1 MEKREKMT
9 EMIWRMAQIVLGNLL
24 YAVAVE
30 CFIVPNELITGGTTG
45 MGLFIHRVT
54 GMPVSLFVILFNGAM
69 FLLGAWILGK
79 RFILNTALSTVVYP
93 LILGIMEHVGV
104 GGFVMEEK
112 LVAVLY
118 AGMLIGAGIGIV
130 MRAGGSTGGLDIPAL
145 ILKKKW
151 NVNVSMTIYIVDCVI
166 LGLQMLTTDSHAIL
180 YGILLIL
187 VYTLVLD
194 RVLTTEISMLKSAK
208 KA

>member
-1 MEKREKMT
+1 
-9 EMIWRMAQIVLGNLL
+9 
-24 YAVAVE
+24 
-30 CFIVPNELITGGTTG
+30 
-45 MGLFIHRVT
+45 
-54 GMPVSLFVILFNGAM
+54 M
-69 FLLGAWILGK
+69 FLLGAWILGRK
-79 RFILNTALSTVVYP
+79 FILNTALSTVVYP
-93 LILGIMEHVGV
+93 LILGIMEHVGI

-151 NVNVSMTIYIVDCVI
+151 NVNVSVTIYLVDCVI
-166 LGLQMLTTDSHAIL
+166 LALQLLSSDSHAIL

-187 VYTLVLD
+187 VYTMVLD
-194 RVLTTEISMLKSAK
+194 RVLTVGEVKPA
-208 KA
+208 

>member
-1 MEKREKMT
+1 
-9 EMIWRMAQIVLGNLL
+9 
-24 YAVAVE
+24 
-30 CFIVPNELITGGTTG
+30 
-45 MGLFIHRVT
+45 
-54 GMPVSLFVILFNGAM
+54 MPVSLFVILFNGAM
-69 FLLGAWILGK
+69 FLLGAWILGRK
-79 RFILNTALSTVVYP
+79 FILNTALSTVVYP
-93 LILGIMEHVGV
+93 LILGIMEYVGI

-151 NVNVSMTIYIVDCVI
+151 NVNVSVTIYIVDCVI

-194 RVLTTEISMLKSAK
+194 RVLTVGELKTA
-208 KA
+208 

>member
-1 MEKREKMT
+1 
-9 EMIWRMAQIVLGNLL
+9 
-24 YAVAVE
+24 
-30 CFIVPNELITGGTTG
+30 
-45 MGLFIHRVT
+45 
-54 GMPVSLFVILFNGAM
+54 M

-79 RFILNTALSTVVYP
+79 KFILNTALSTVIYP
-93 LILGIMEHVGV
+93 LILGIMEHVGI

-151 NVNVSMTIYIVDCVI
+151 NVNVSVTIYLVDCVI
-166 LGLQMLTTDSHAIL
+166 LALQLLSSDSHAIL

-187 VYTLVLD
+187 VYTMVLD
-194 RVLTTEISMLKSAK
+194 RVLTVGEVKTA
-208 KA
+208 

>member
-1 MEKREKMT
+1 M
-9 EMIWRMAQIVLGNLL
+9 
-24 YAVAVE
+24 
-30 CFIVPNELITGGTTG
+30 
-45 MGLFIHRVT
+45 
-54 GMPVSLFVILFNGAM
+54 FVILFNGAM
-69 FLLGAWILGK
+69 FLLGAWILG
-79 RFILNTALSTVVYP
+79 RQFILNTALSTVVYP
-93 LILGIMEHVGV
+93 LILGIMEHVGI

-151 NVNVSMTIYIVDCVI
+151 NVNVSVTIYLVDCVI
-166 LGLQMLTTDSHAIL
+166 LALQLLSSDSHAIL

-187 VYTLVLD
+187 VYTMVLD
-194 RVLTTEISMLKSAK
+194 RVLTVGEVKTA
-208 KA
+208 